1 MDQDAVLPTP
11 SQPTDYAQLVAQIRV
26 FRAAVRRLE
35 GLSAGSAL
43 LDAGHGELTDPGQS
57 RARDE
62 AAHDHVE

>member
-26 FRAAVRRLE
+26 LRAAIRRLE
-35 GLSAGSAL
+35 RLRGGPAMMHAG
-43 LDAGHGELTDPGQS
+43 DGELANTGQP